1 MKEALVI
8 VNPAAGGGRAGA
20 TWSQLEPLAH
30 RLAEIASVTPAG
42 AEATRVAVAAALD
55 QGYGRIVAFG
65 GDGTAHLVA
74 GALLAAGAGER
85 VTLGIVPAGT
95 GSDLSRAL
103 AVPRKVPAALRRA
116 LLGPPAPIDAGRCT
130 GEKSSFYFVNI
141 ASAGV
146 GGLVDEMVNA
156 MPGRGTTAFLRAT
169 LTALRRYRCVPVRI
183 SLDGEAWYE
192 GPILVAAVANGISF
206 GKGMRVAPEA
216 KPDDGLFDVVVAGEV
231 GGLDLLRRLPQLYL
245 GLHLNAKPVRYRRAK
260 EVRLE
265 PLAPLPVF
273 DADGET
279 YPSGPA
285 TFTLLPAALRV
296 AGPIASQ
303 SS

>member
-8 VNPAAGGGRAGA
+8 VNPAAGGGRAGE

-30 RLAEIASVTPAG
+30 RLAEVASVTPAG
-42 AEATRVAVAAALD
+42 ADATRAAVAAALEE
-55 QGYGRIVAFG
+55 GYGRIVAFG

-74 GALLAAGAGER
+74 GALLAAGAGDR
-85 VTLGIVPAGT
+85 VTLGVVPAGT

-103 AVPRKVPAALRRA
+103 AISRAVPRALRRA
-116 LLGPPAPIDAGRCT
+116 LLGPPAPLDAGRCV
-130 GEKSSFYFVNI
+130 GEKSSFFFVNV

-146 GGLVDEMVNA
+146 GGRVDEMVNA
-156 MPGRGTTAFLRAT
+156 MPGRGTSAFLRAT
-169 LTALRRYRCVPVRI
+169 LAALRQYRCVPVRI
-183 SLDGEAWYE
+183 ALDGEAWFE
-192 GPILVAAVANGISF
+192 GPILVAAVANGTCF
-206 GKGMRVAPEA
+206 GKGMHVAPRA
-216 KPDDGLFDVVVAGEV
+216 RPDDGLFDVVVAGEI

-245 GLHLNAKPVRYRRAK
+245 GLHLNAKPVHYRRAR

-285 TFTLLPAALRV
+285 TFTLLPGALRV
-296 AGPIASQ
+296 AGPIATT
-303 SS
+303 